1 MNKKFKLLLSWFRT
15 KKEAKVKK
23 QPLSA
28 ENALCLYDT
37 NNNIFS
43 HTPTTLAEMFEVHL
57 NKVLEQIKS
66 DARDKTYQIYYFK
79 AWMSK
84 EVRVKLTEALKNL
97 GYIIKYQDENLYI
110 VSWKKGD

>member
-1 MNKKFKLLLSWFRT
+1 MNNYINTLLSKFRT
-15 KKEAKVKK
+15 WKEAKVNR

-28 ENALCLYDT
+28 ENALCLYNT

-79 AWMSK
+79 ACMSK
-84 EVRVKLTEALKNL
+84 EVRIKLIEALKNL

-110 VSWKKGD
+110 VSWKKED

>member
-1 MNKKFKLLLSWFRT
+1 MNNKFKLFLSWFRT
-15 KKEAKVKK
+15 KKETKVKK

-43 HTPTTLAEMFEVHL
+43 RTPTTLTEMFEAHL
-57 NKVLEQIKS
+57 DKVLEQIKS
-66 DARDKTYQIYYFK
+66 DARDNTYQIYYFN

-84 EVRVKLTEALKNL
+84 GIRVKLTEALKNL

-110 VSWKKGD
+110 VSWRKED